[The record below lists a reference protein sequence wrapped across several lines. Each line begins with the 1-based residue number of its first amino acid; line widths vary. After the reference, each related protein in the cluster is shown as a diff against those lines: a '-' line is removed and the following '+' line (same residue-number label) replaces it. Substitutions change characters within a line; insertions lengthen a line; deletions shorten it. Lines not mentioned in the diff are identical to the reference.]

1 MHPSVSPVS
10 LKLIV
15 DCRTKSHG
23 MCPSLSVL
31 SILYHGID
39 ILGVLLLNCSKL
51 GHPSID
57 PFEGRRV
64 PINPYSTLLPPVGL
78 RAAVKLSPTSYL
90 DAGNGGSGDN
100 GNGNDVGTGGGKCSD
115 DGGGGSGGEGI

>member
-1 MHPSVSPVS
+1 PLGRLEPPDLTVVQSHSGTAYHRPMPQHSKISESAGPEYPLSWHRYPGCPAP
-10 LKLIV
+10 KLQQA
-15 DCRTKSHG
+15 
-23 MCPSLSVL
+23 
-31 SILYHGID
+31 
-39 ILGVLLLNCSKL
+39 
-51 GHPSID
+51 
-57 PFEGRRV
+57 RV